1 MRYLQATSP
10 QEGERLL
17 DILIRLFVNGP
28 FRPSRRNGLSLHLR
42 RDKPMFP
49 SKLWNVH
56 KSTLKGED
64 RTNNQVEGWN
74 NRFAS
79 IVGHD
84 HPDIWVLIL
93 KMRMELSVDE
103 TKLGQLSLGVSQVK
117 RKRKFALQGRLQSL
131 CIQYRDG
138 HISVSD
144 FLKADKALFTCSG
157 MPRKCAVPGCKS
169 NYKNSAYTNVFY
181 FPKDEEAKR
190 KWIRAIHR
198 DDFVPS
204 TESVVCIKHFD
215 ERFIQREDK
224 VRRDDGTWLCVP
236 KSKPKLTTDAI
247 PTIFENQPSYM
258 TTPAPSKRK
267 TPAERLAEQ
276 SLRFEDEFRSYL
288 DDDRIKSFDSV
299 RLLS

>member
-1 MRYLQATSP
+1 MLRHATKVCGS
-10 QEGERLL
+10 
-17 DILIRLFVNGP
+17 
-28 FRPSRRNGLSLHLR
+28 SRS
-42 RDKPMFP
+42 
-49 SKLWNVH
+49 
-56 KSTLKGED
+56 
-64 RTNNQVEGWN
+64 
-74 NRFAS
+74 
-79 IVGHD
+79 
-84 HPDIWVLIL
+84 
-93 KMRMELSVDE
+93 
-103 TKLGQLSLGVSQVK
+103 
-117 RKRKFALQGRLQSL
+117 
-131 CIQYRDG
+131 
-138 HISVSD
+138 
-144 FLKADKALFTCSG
+144 

-247 PTIFENQPSYM
+247 PTIFENQPCYM

-288 DDDRIKSFDSV
+288 DDDRIKSFDSFKELFPG
-299 RLLS
+299 RLPDCWLKFISEDFVCLYKCDFSEDPHLSLAIKIYPDLSVGVWHKQIPTKTSNLVWLLGKENKCDLWSKFDCLISHLNSPTAENMSNDKHKPKGRMTERRRAQIENSRKRFSSSEVPSLPGGSRNQRFEPAIRDT